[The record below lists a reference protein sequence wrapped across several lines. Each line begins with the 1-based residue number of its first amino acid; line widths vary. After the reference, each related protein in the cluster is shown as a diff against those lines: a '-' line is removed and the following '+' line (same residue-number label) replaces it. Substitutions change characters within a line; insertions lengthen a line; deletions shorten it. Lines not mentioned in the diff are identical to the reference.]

1 MASARLQA
9 DDPIAHAE
17 DLIAQDRAGEAAKF
31 LAGLLQAGRGG
42 LLTRLTLARAYIAA
56 GDVTAAMEV
65 ARETA
70 MLNPSV
76 AVAALGL
83 GEAMLAAGNLPT
95 SIGEFQRALRLDP
108 NLAGARM
115 GLGCAWLEAGEA
127 EKALEAFAG
136 VEEQDDALK
145 EKIADAEAMR
155 ARLRSDAGYVRHLF
169 DQFSTD
175 YDVRMRGQLSYRA
188 PEILREMAALVLPKQ
203 NSLSILDLG
212 CGTGLAGVAFKDMA
226 ARLDGIDLSPAM
238 IEKARALGLY
248 DDLKVGDIETGLTQF
263 GRTYDLV
270 LAADTVVYLGDL
282 APLLPHVA
290 ARLASD
296 GIFLFTVEKNDG
308 EGFELG
314 PKRRWRHSES
324 YLRDAAGV
332 AGLDISG
339 IVQCSPRMEA
349 GLPVAGLAVALRR

>member
-1 MASARLQA
+1 LQA
-9 DDPIAHAE
+9 DDPLAHAE
-17 DLIAQDRAGEAAKF
+17 DLIAQGRAREAAAS
-31 LAGLLQAGRGG
+31 LSERIAAGRGG
-42 LLTRLTLARAYIAA
+42 LLARLTLARAFIAA
-56 GDVTAAMEV
+56 GDVSAAMET

-70 MLNPSV
+70 LLNPSV

-95 SIGEFQRALRLDP
+95 AIGEFQRALRLDP
-108 NLAGARM
+108 NLTQARA
-115 GLGCAWLEAGEA
+115 GLGKAWLEAGEA
-127 EKALEAFAG
+127 DKALEAFAQI
-136 VEEQDDALK
+136 EESDDAIS
-145 EKIADAEAMR
+145 EKIAQAEAMR
-155 ARLRSDAGYVRHLF
+155 AQQRSDAGYVRHLF

-188 PEILREMAALVLPKQ
+188 PEILREMASLILPVQ
-203 NSLSILDLG
+203 TNLAILDLG

-238 IEKARALGLY
+238 IAKARALGIY
-248 DDLKVGDIETGLTQF
+248 DALKVGDIESGLTAF
-263 GRTYDLV
+263 GRTYDLI

-290 ARLASD
+290 ACIAP
-296 GIFLFTVEKNDG
+296 GGTFLFTVESIDG
-308 EGFELG
+308 DGFELG

-324 YLRDAAGV
+324 YLREAAAH
-332 AGLDISG
+332 AGFDISG

-349 GLPVAGLAVALRR
+349 GVPVAGLAVALTR

>member
-1 MASARLQA
+1 LQA
-9 DDPIAHAE
+9 DDPLAHAE
-17 DLIAQDRAGEAAKF
+17 DLIAQGRADEAAV
-31 LAGLLQAGRGG
+31 LLSERIAAGRGG
-42 LLTRLTLARAYIAA
+42 LLARLTLARAYIAA
-56 GDVTAAMEV
+56 GDTTSAMET

-95 SIGEFQRALRLDP
+95 AIGEFQRALRLDP
-108 NLAGARM
+108 DLAEARAD
-115 GLGCAWLEAGEA
+115 LGRAWLEAGEA
-127 EKALEAFAG
+127 EKALEAFAQI
-136 VEEQDDALK
+136 EEQNGPLK
-145 EKIADAEAMR
+145 EKIARAEAMR
-155 ARLRSDAGYVRHLF
+155 AQQRSDAGYVRHLF

-188 PEILREMAALVLPKQ
+188 PELLREMAALVLPVQ
-203 NSLSILDLG
+203 TNLAILDLG
-212 CGTGLAGVAFKDMA
+212 CGTGLAGVAFKEMA

-238 IEKARALGLY
+238 IAKARGLGIY
-248 DDLKVGDIETGLTQF
+248 DDLKVGDIETGLAAF
-263 GRTYDLV
+263 ARTYDLV

-290 ARLASD
+290 ARMAPD
-296 GIFLFTVEKNDG
+296 ATFLFTVESKHGD
-308 EGFELG
+308 GFELG

-324 YLRDAAGV
+324 YLRGV
-332 AGLDISG
+332 AAHAGFDISG

-349 GLPVAGLAVALRR
+349 GAAVAGLAVALTR

>member
-1 MASARLQA
+1 LTT
-9 DDPIAHAE
+9 DDPLTHAE
-17 DLIAQDRAGEAAKF
+17 CLIAEGRCGEAANF
-31 LAGLLQAGRGG
+31 LADLLSKGRGG
-42 LLTRLTLARAYIAA
+42 LLMRLTLARAYIAA
-56 GDVTAAMEV
+56 GDVGAAMDA

-83 GEAMLAAGNLPT
+83 GQAMLAAGNLPT
-95 SIGEFQRALRLDP
+95 AIGEFQRALRLDP
-108 NLAGARM
+108 NLTGARE
-115 GLGCAWLEAGEA
+115 GLGRAWLEAGEA
-127 EKALEAFAG
+127 EKALEAFG
-136 VEEQDDALK
+136 EIEEQDHALR
-145 EKIADAEAMR
+145 EMIAQAEAIR
-155 ARLRSDAGYVRHLF
+155 RRPRSDAGYVRHLF

-175 YDVRMRGQLSYRA
+175 YDARMRGQLSYRA
-188 PEILREMAALVLPKQ
+188 PEILREMAALILPKQ
-203 NSLSILDLG
+203 DDLSILDLG
-212 CGTGLAGVAFKDMA
+212 CGTGLAGVAFKDMT

-238 IEKARALGLY
+238 IAKACELGIY
-248 DDLKVGDIETGLTQF
+248 DELKVGDIETGLASF

-282 APLLPHVA
+282 TPLLPHVA
-290 ARLASD
+290 ARLAPD
-296 GIFLFTVEKNDG
+296 GVFLFTVEKKDG

-324 YLRDAAGV
+324 YLRDAASH

-349 GLPVAGLAVALRR
+349 GVPVAGLAVALTR

>member
-1 MASARLQA
+1 MAI

-17 DLIAQDRAGEAAKF
+17 DLIASGRAREAAEF
-31 LAGLLQAGRGG
+31 LAGLLAAGRGG
-42 LLTRLTLARAYIAA
+42 LLTRLTLARAYAAA
-56 GDVTAAMEV
+56 GDVTAAMET

-76 AVAALGL
+76 AVAAQGL

-95 SIGEFQRALRLDP
+95 AIGEFQRALRLDP
-108 NLAGARM
+108 NLTEARV
-115 GLGCAWLEAGEA
+115 GLGRAWLAAGEA
-127 EKALEAFAG
+127 EKALETFALI
-136 VEEQDDALK
+136 EEQDDALR
-145 EKIADAEAMR
+145 EMIAHAQVMR
-155 ARLRSDAGYVRHLF
+155 TRLRSDAGYVRHLF
-169 DQFSTD
+169 DQFSAD

-188 PEILREMAALVLPKQ
+188 PEILREMAALILPCQ
-203 NSLSILDLG
+203 QDLSLLDLG

-238 IEKARALGLY
+238 IAKARALGIY
-248 DDLKVGDIETGLTQF
+248 NDLKVGDIETGLAAF
-263 GRTYDLV
+263 GRAYDLI

-290 ARLASD
+290 ERLAPD
-296 GIFLFTVEKNDG
+296 GTFLFTVESKD
-308 EGFELG
+308 EDGFELG

-324 YLRDAAGV
+324 YLRDAAAH
-332 AGLDISG
+332 AGMSISG

-349 GLPVAGLAVALRR
+349 GVPVAGLAVALTR